1 MECVAKEKH
10 LAVYSG
16 KQWNHGSWNDIKK
29 SNILMAVCYPHSHL
43 NLDLKRDA
51 YYMMVL
57 FIFRLNHSEKG
68 TSTVVWVFVS

>member
-1 MECVAKEKH
+1 
-10 LAVYSG
+10 
-16 KQWNHGSWNDIKK
+16 
-29 SNILMAVCYPHSHL
+29 MAVCYPHSHL

-68 TSTVVWVFVS
+68 TSTVV